1 MNSQKKKKKSEGREQ
16 KLNIDLST
24 WVDSQKS
31 WPIMEHGRNNEEK
44 GWKRRVSNI
53 QLIKITGPVCKIDK
67 GLVLKSHC
75 DKGNVHVPRDRYL
88 SASVRSGAD
97 KFVRKAFPF
106 ACTKSADPAEKRS
119 LRGAYKWRRFKG
131 RDQTI
136 AGSTPLQNKS
146 ETDYKSLRRI
156 RERLRDGN
164 YLNLLMGAGE
174 ELDFYSRKEFN

>member
-1 MNSQKKKKKSEGREQ
+1 
-16 KLNIDLST
+16 
-24 WVDSQKS
+24 
-31 WPIMEHGRNNEEK
+31 MEHGRNNVEK

-119 LRGAYKWRRFKG
+119 LRGAYK
-131 RDQTI
+131 
-136 AGSTPLQNKS
+136 
-146 ETDYKSLRRI
+146 
-156 RERLRDGN
+156 
-164 YLNLLMGAGE
+164 
-174 ELDFYSRKEFN
+174 